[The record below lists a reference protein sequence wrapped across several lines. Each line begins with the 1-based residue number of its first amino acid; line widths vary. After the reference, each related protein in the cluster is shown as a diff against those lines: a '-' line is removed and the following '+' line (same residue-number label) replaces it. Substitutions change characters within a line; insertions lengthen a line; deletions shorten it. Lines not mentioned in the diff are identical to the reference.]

1 MLLELPEWKRA
12 KRISVFLSM
21 PEKEIDTSR
30 IVRSALED
38 GMSPPT
44 HTSNVERKKCNI
56 PHNDFEF
63 SPQRTGKHVYVPYIY
78 PTPKISGLSN
88 APPAAPAPG
97 VMDMLALADLADLEA
112 LGRDSWGIPT
122 IPKDSVERRNNVI
135 DEMMSAQ
142 ENGAR
147 GPEEKGLDLVVMPG
161 LGFDERRNRI
171 GHGKGFYDFWLN
183 RYRARGLG
191 VGEDGGK
198 GKMPKLVAVAL
209 KEQVVEDG
217 RIPTGETDWKMDM
230 VLVGDGR
237 CIKEEN

>member
-1 MLLELPEWKRA
+1 
-12 KRISVFLSM
+12 
-21 PEKEIDTSR
+21 
-30 IVRSALED
+30 
-38 GMSPPT
+38 
-44 HTSNVERKKCNI
+44 
-56 PHNDFEF
+56 
-63 SPQRTGKHVYVPYIY
+63 
-78 PTPKISGLSN
+78 
-88 APPAAPAPG
+88 
-97 VMDMLALADLADLEA
+97 MDMLALADLADLES

-122 IPKDSVERRNNVI
+122 ISKDSVQKRNNVI
-135 DEMMSAQ
+135 DEMISAR
-142 ENGAR
+142 ENGAG